1 MSTDN
6 PHNLTE
12 VLDALED
19 KTEDHDTVQVD
30 DILDAFAGRLFGPLI
45 IIPGLILLTPL
56 GAVPMLPAVMG
67 ALVALIAAQR
77 LVGMSKPW
85 VPRRLRE
92 RGVQRDKMTNAF
104 NKARPWTKR
113 IDKLIKP
120 RLTALTTGPAEYA
133 VALLAL
139 LLGAS
144 VPVVGLIP
152 FAAMVPGTALTL
164 SGLALIARDGALMI
178 AALLASAAVIY
189 LTYMALT

>member
-19 KTEDHDTVQVD
+19 KTEDHDTVEVD

-56 GAVPMLPAVMG
+56 GGVPLLPAIMG

-77 LVGMSKPW
+77 IVGMSKPW

-92 RGVQRDKMTNAF
+92 RGVQREKMTNAF
-104 NKARPWTKR
+104 DKARPWTRR

-152 FAAMVPGTALTL
+152 FAAMVPGAALTL

-189 LTYMALT
+189 LTYTALT

>member
-19 KTEDHDTVQVD
+19 KTKDHDTVKVD

-104 NKARPWTKR
+104 NKARPWTNR

>member
-19 KTEDHDTVQVD
+19 KTEDHDTVEVD

-56 GAVPMLPAVMG
+56 GGVPLLPAIMG

-77 LVGMSKPW
+77 IVGMSKPW

-92 RGVQRDKMTNAF
+92 RGVQREKMTNAF
-104 NKARPWTKR
+104 DKARPWTKR

-152 FAAMVPGTALTL
+152 FAAMVPGAALTL

-189 LTYMALT
+189 LTYTALT

>member
-6 PHNLTE
+6 PHNLTQ
-12 VLDALED
+12 VLDTLED
-19 KTEDHDTVQVD
+19 TTEDHDTVKVD

-56 GAVPMLPAVMG
+56 GAVPLLPAVMG

-77 LVGMSKPW
+77 ILGMSKPW
-85 VPRRLRE
+85 VPRKLRDRSVARE
-92 RGVQRDKMTNAF
+92 KMTNAF
-104 NKARPWTKR
+104 DKARPWTKR

-152 FAAMVPGTALTL
+152 FAAMVPGAALTL

-189 LTYMALT
+189 LTYTALT